1 MIWSFLRPLV
11 HPANIYVD
19 RDGYGYGDGAY
30 NDMLGHYGRGQGDGG
45 PGNGRSHDTGEGFCY
60 GTGCG
65 YDDDND

>member
-11 HPANIYVD
+11 HSGGAYVD
-19 RDGYGYGDGAY
+19 RDGQGFGDGAY
-30 NDMLGHYGRGQGDGG
+30 NREVGHYGRGQGDGG
-45 PGNGRSHDTGEGFCY
+45 PGWGRYLDTGEGFCC